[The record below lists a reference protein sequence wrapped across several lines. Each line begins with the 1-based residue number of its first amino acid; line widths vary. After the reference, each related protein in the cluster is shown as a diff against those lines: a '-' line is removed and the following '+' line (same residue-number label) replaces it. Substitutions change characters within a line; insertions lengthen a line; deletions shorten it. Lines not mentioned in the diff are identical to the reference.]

1 MHTHGVNVQFL
12 FIFLVIFTLYLIF
25 YHSFSINV
33 ANRCWLKII
42 PSSPNHART
51 MNIIFESDAT
61 GISTINVSAANVE
74 DWYDLNGRRLTGKPA
89 VKGMYIQNGKKVVI
103 K

>member
-1 MHTHGVNVQFL
+1 
-12 FIFLVIFTLYLIF
+12 
-25 YHSFSINV
+25 
-33 ANRCWLKII
+33 
-42 PSSPNHART
+42 